1 MEARKGR
8 NKIGRVRKGRY
19 QNGRVWKGKNENMRG
34 YGREVIK

>member
-19 QNGRVWKGKNENMRG
+19 QKGRVWKGKNENMRG